1 MTMSR
6 ERRQEAEEMRVLLG
20 CDLQGATLEP
30 LPTRKEPSLTAAE
43 EVFAQVAA
51 ACLGLFLLALELDRN

>member
-1 MTMSR
+1 
-6 ERRQEAEEMRVLLG
+6 MRVLLG

-43 EVFAQVAA
+43 EVCAQVAA